1 MMRVGEGQ
9 HNRQQRQGKCRI
21 LVWGGLV
28 VAVSVEDP
36 AEGERDRST
45 RLFEVEERSKVPEK
59 EVTAKIKRER
69 E

>member
-1 MMRVGEGQ
+1 M
-9 HNRQQRQGKCRI
+9 
-21 LVWGGLV
+21 
-28 VAVSVEDP
+28 SVEDL

-45 RLFEVEERSKVPEK
+45 RFFEVEERSEVPEK

>member
-1 MMRVGEGQ
+1 MRVGEGQ
-9 HNRQQRQGKCRI
+9 HNHQQRQGKCRV

-28 VAVSVEDP
+28 VAVSVEDL
-36 AEGERDRST
+36 ADRST
-45 RLFEVEERSKVPEK
+45 RLFELEERSKVPEK

>member
-1 MMRVGEGQ
+1 M
-9 HNRQQRQGKCRI
+9 CCI

-28 VAVSVEDP
+28 VAVSVEDL
-36 AEGERDRST
+36 AEGERDRKMC
-45 RLFEVEERSKVPEK
+45 LCKLEERSKVPEK

>member
-1 MMRVGEGQ
+1 MSYV
-9 HNRQQRQGKCRI
+9 I
-21 LVWGGLV
+21 WGGLV
-28 VAVSVEDP
+28 VAVSVEGL

-45 RLFEVEERSKVPEK
+45 RLLEERSKVPEK

>member
-1 MMRVGEGQ
+1 
-9 HNRQQRQGKCRI
+9 
-21 LVWGGLV
+21 
-28 VAVSVEDP
+28 VEEL

-45 RLFEVEERSKVPEK
+45 RLFEVEERSKDPEK